1 VGFEDNVL
9 YRKKELAPSN
19 AAFVS
24 RIVRLAEEFERPV
37 ATVAEARKILGLV

>member
-1 VGFEDNVL
+1 MF
-9 YRKKELAPSN
+9 RKKEVAASN

-24 RIVRLAEEFERPV
+24 RIVRMAEEFERPV